1 MIKNNKKGITLVV
14 LVITIIVLL
23 ILAGITVYT
32 GKGSIKEAKLEA
44 LKTNMLLI
52 QTKAREYV
60 ENASFDLGVDPNNAT
75 AEMKE
80 KAQNELSG
88 ADKGRLVSEDD
99 SIKDELV
106 DIGIS
111 LDDIKNGKV
120 YILETENLKNMGI
133 NDVESNATE
142 GWYVIVYNIED
153 TSAEIYNT
161 MGYNGKYSLTELEQI
176 ET

>member
-1 MIKNNKKGITLVV
+1 MIRNNQKGITLVV

-32 GKGSIKEAKLEA
+32 GKGTIKEAKLEA

-75 AEMKE
+75 DEMKE
-80 KAQNELSG
+80 KAQSELSG
-88 ADKGRLVSEDD
+88 ADKGALVSEDD

-106 DIGIS
+106 AIGIS
-111 LDDIKNGKV
+111 LDDIRNGKV
-120 YILETENLKNMGI
+120 YVLTTENLKNMGI
-133 NDVESNATE
+133 NDVESNEAE
-142 GWYVIVYNIED
+142 GWYVIVYNIDD

-161 MGYNGKYSLTELEQI
+161 IGYNGKYSLSELEEI
-176 ET
+176 EL